1 MTSPCSHCAGM
12 LEVAQS
18 SFLTSSTLLS
28 ASLQFP
34 HTYPSKR
41 ISFHVV
47 FFFFLR
53 SQPFS
58 IFYKHSCISLL
69 NHSHIHR
76 HMFTETYISPLL
88 LSLSSQDYVSQDL
101 QLLLWLSFAFVRVC
115 VCLCA
120 ETHSHVFEVTKY

>member
-47 FFFFLR
+47 FFFFFAFSTFFYFLQALLHLAIK
-53 SQPFS
+53 SQPHPS
-58 IFYKHSCISLL
+58 
-69 NHSHIHR
+69 SHVYR
-76 HMFTETYISPLL
+76 TYISPLL